1 MSMLRKLMKRALK
14 AFNLTLVEDFDG
26 DMDEDFNRL
35 FAELEPYTM
44 TGKVRMYALYRAL
57 HHVVQNKI
65 PGDFVECG
73 VWRGGSSMLAART
86 LMQLGDSGRKL
97 YLYDTYRG
105 MSEPGEA
112 DVSRDGE
119 EARRQWSKSQKGD
132 VNTWCYSSLEEV
144 QKNLASTGYP
154 RDQLVFVE
162 GKVEDTIPD
171 TSPEKICLL
180 RLDTDFYES
189 TYHELVHLYPR
200 LSKNGILIVDDYHFW
215 QGAKKAV
222 DRYFQEA
229 GIPVFLHRI
238 DNAARLVVKSE

>member
-1 MSMLRKLMKRALK
+1 MLRKLMKRALK

-35 FAELEPYTM
+35 YAELEPYTM

-73 VWRGGSSMLAART
+73 VWRGGSSMLAAKT

-105 MSEPGEA
+105 MSEPGEV

-119 EARRQWSKSQKGD
+119 EARRQWARSQNGD
-132 VNTWCYSSLEEV
+132 VNTWCYSSLAEV
-144 QKNLASTGYP
+144 QKNLACTGYP
-154 RDQLVFVE
+154 ADQIVFVE
-162 GKVEDTIPD
+162 GKVQDTIPG

-200 LSKNGILIVDDYHFW
+200 LSKNGILIVDDYNFW
-215 QGAKKAV
+215 QGAKQAV
-222 DRYFQEA
+222 DQYFEEA
-229 GIPVFLHRI
+229 GIPAFLHRI